1 MGNIK
6 QRVAALESS
15 AGHSSLGALIDA
27 LDDDEAIARISI
39 SPELAAALNGL
50 DDNDAAF
57 PRDAA
62 RYGDMLL

>member
-27 LDDDEAIARISI
+27 LDDEEALARISI
-39 SPELAAALNGL
+39 SPELAAALGDL
-50 DDNDAAF
+50 ENDEAILPVATRY
-57 PRDAA
+57 RD
-62 RYGDMLL
+62 MPL